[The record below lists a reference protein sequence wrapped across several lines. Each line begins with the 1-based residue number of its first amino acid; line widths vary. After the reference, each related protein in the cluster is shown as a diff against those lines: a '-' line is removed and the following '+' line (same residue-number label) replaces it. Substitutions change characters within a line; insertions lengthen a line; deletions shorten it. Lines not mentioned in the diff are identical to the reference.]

1 MKWFKTKEVRNRI
14 FYTLI
19 ILAIFELGTYITL
32 PYISTVS
39 GGSLNSL
46 GNLLNITT
54 GGSLG
59 RFGFLALGIS
69 PYVTASIV
77 VQLLTKG
84 IPQLKRI
91 SEKGDTGKRK
101 IAQYTRLVSI
111 VFAFLTAFSFIFN
124 PHLAVTMGVIV
135 EATIKQRFLLCLIM
149 TAGSI
154 FTIWL
159 SEKIDKYGIGQGSS
173 LLIGFGILA
182 NIPQQ
187 AYSVIND
194 YKNYTNTNNLPYYFQ
209 NVAIL
214 LGVLTLIVVISIF
227 ANNKEYKL
235 PIQSKTN
242 KYPMKAHY
250 FPIKLLASSVMPII
264 FATAIMTVFNIY
276 ATYQN
281 YWWEWTD
288 YSTVQ
293 GLIVFSITIFFFSFI
308 YNYIQFDGEEISKN
322 FNESGVYF
330 IGVPN
335 TQTAK
340 HLNKKLFLITLKGA
354 PLLTFLGTVAIGIE
368 LLLPFKIALS
378 GISILII
385 VGVIQEIKHQ
395 VNGLIGKHQYK
406 EIF

>member
-187 AYSVIND
+187 AY
-194 YKNYTNTNNLPYYFQ
+194 
-209 NVAIL
+209 
-214 LGVLTLIVVISIF
+214 
-227 ANNKEYKL
+227 
-235 PIQSKTN
+235 
-242 KYPMKAHY
+242 
-250 FPIKLLASSVMPII
+250 
-264 FATAIMTVFNIY
+264 
-276 ATYQN
+276 
-281 YWWEWTD
+281 
-288 YSTVQ
+288 
-293 GLIVFSITIFFFSFI
+293 
-308 YNYIQFDGEEISKN
+308 
-322 FNESGVYF
+322 
-330 IGVPN
+330 
-335 TQTAK
+335 
-340 HLNKKLFLITLKGA
+340 
-354 PLLTFLGTVAIGIE
+354 
-368 LLLPFKIALS
+368 
-378 GISILII
+378 
-385 VGVIQEIKHQ
+385 
-395 VNGLIGKHQYK
+395 
-406 EIF
+406 

>member
-1 MKWFKTKEVRNRI
+1 MKWFKTKDVRNRI

-19 ILAIFELGTYITL
+19 ILAIFEIGTYITL
-32 PYISTVS
+32 PYVSSVS
-39 GGSLNSL
+39 GGSLNNL

-69 PYVTASIV
+69 PYITASIIL
-77 VQLLTKG
+77 QLLTKG
-84 IPQLKRI
+84 IPQLKRL

-111 VFAFLTAFSFIFN
+111 IFAFLTAFSFVFN
-124 PHLAVTMGVIV
+124 PNLAITMGVVI
-135 EATIKQRFLLCLIM
+135 EASIKKKFLLCFIM
-149 TAGSI
+149 TAGAL
-154 FTIWL
+154 FAIWL

-187 AYSVIND
+187 VYSVIKYYN
-194 YKNYTNTNNLPYYFQ
+194 NYASTNNLPYYFQ
-209 NVAIL
+209 SVAIL
-214 LGVLTLIVVISIF
+214 LGVLTLIIVISIF
-227 ANNKEYKL
+227 ANNKEYKI

-264 FATAIMTVFNIY
+264 FATAVMTVFNIFAAY
-276 ATYQN
+276 KN
-281 YWWEWTD
+281 YFWSWTD
-288 YSTVQ
+288 YSTPE
-293 GLIVFSITIFFFSFI
+293 GLIVFSFTIFFFSFI

-322 FNESGVYF
+322 FNESGIYF

-335 TQTAK
+335 TKTAK
-340 HLNKKLFLITLKGA
+340 YLNKKLFIITLKGA
-354 PLLTFLGTVAIGIE
+354 PLLTLLGTIAIGVE
-368 LLLPFKIALS
+368 LFLPFKISLS

-385 VGVIQEIKHQ
+385 VGVLQEIKHQ
-395 VNGLIGKHQYK
+395 INGLIGKHQYK